1 MLSFHPQLT
10 FRLTTTTRVNEI
22 FLDHL
27 VRPADKL
34 AEHNN
39 KRAQARSVK
48 PIQTTTERNHRIL
61 W

>member
-34 AEHNN
+34 AEHIN

-48 PIQTTTERNHRIL
+48 PIQTTTE
-61 W
+61 